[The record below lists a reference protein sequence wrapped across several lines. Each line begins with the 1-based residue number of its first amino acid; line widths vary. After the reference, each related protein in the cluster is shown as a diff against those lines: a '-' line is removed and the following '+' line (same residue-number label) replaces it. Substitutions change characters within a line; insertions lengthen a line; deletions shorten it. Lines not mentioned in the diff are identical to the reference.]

1 MSNAHAAKSGAP
13 TSADRASDAF
23 ATILA
28 LLDDGTAQDAA
39 ATTDGDTK
47 LAAND
52 GSKSIDALLKPSDTT
67 DPTAATPAPTET
79 SSKTLAQPVF
89 HWRAAELDADKATND
104 NDGSHVPADR
114 PKLKGDVTDADVASN
129 TDNKTTTPASDVLS
143 RFAAPADPS
152 ALKPSEDVKPGKK
165 SDDTSKADAQHAT
178 LRSSDDDTDSAMN
191 AALLL
196 QPAPTPAVKP
206 VAISTDGNAVIRSG
220 ENIAPASVPPV
231 TPTPKPSATPV
242 GPQAA
247 ADDDAQTDDI
257 IPATQ
262 PVATKPT
269 SAKPSDK
276 TPSQA
281 DTNRTLQD
289 LSESQAA
296 NDSKA
301 PPVPAP
307 ASGDTKAPVPA
318 AHAQPHATTAAA
330 PAADAPATPAQS
342 AQAQSIQQNQPGA
355 NQSAPQPSHADASAA
370 SAVAAPAAPAPV
382 AAPQAQLQLH
392 AQLQASTTDATPN
405 LPALAVQIATHS
417 DDGQKHFNIRLDP
430 PELGR
435 VDVHMTV
442 DDQGK
447 AQATLSVEKPQTL
460 ALLQKDAPELQ
471 RQLKDAGLDLSQN
484 GLNFSLRQQ
493 QQNAG
498 NPDGNANGS
507 RGRNQTIRAVAA
519 IDAPSSTSNSV
530 SVGAADARLDIR
542 V

>member
-1 MSNAHAAKSGAP
+1 MPAIVASHLMSNAHAAKSGAP
-13 TSADRASDAF
+13 TSADPASDAF

-28 LLDDGTAQDAA
+28 LLDDGTAQDAS

-67 DPTAATPAPTET
+67 DPAAATPTTPAPTET
-79 SSKTLAQPVF
+79 SSKTLAQPILP
-89 HWRAAELDADKATND
+89 WRAAELDADKATND
-104 NDGSHVPADR
+104 NDGSHVHADR
-114 PKLKGDVTDADVASN
+114 PKLKGDVTDADVAGN
-129 TDNKTTTPASDVLS
+129 TDAKTTTPASDILS

-152 ALKPSEDVKPGKK
+152 ALKPSEDVKPGNK
-165 SDDTSKADAQHAT
+165 SDDTSKTGTQHAT
-178 LRSSDDDTDSAMN
+178 LRSSDDNTDRAVN

-196 QPAPTPAVKP
+196 QPAQTPAAKP

-220 ENIAPASVPPV
+220 EDITPASAPVVPA
-231 TPTPKPSATPV
+231 TPSPKPSATPV
-242 GPQAA
+242 APQA

-257 IPATQ
+257 VPATQ

-289 LSESQAA
+289 LSESQAS
-296 NDSKA
+296 ND
-301 PPVPAP
+301 PITPPAP
-307 ASGDTKAPVPA
+307 ASGDTKTPAPA
-318 AHAQPHATTAAA
+318 AHTQPHATTATA
-330 PAADAPATPAQS
+330 PAADAPATPAQT
-342 AQAQSIQQNQPGA
+342 AQAQSVQQNQPAA
-355 NQSAPQPSHADASAA
+355 NPSAPQPNHTDANAA
-370 SAVAAPAAPAPV
+370 SAVAAPTAPAPV

-392 AQLQASTTDATPN
+392 AQLQASNTDATPN

-498 NPDGNANGS
+498 NSDGNANGS
-507 RGRNQTIRAVAA
+507 R
-519 IDAPSSTSNSV
+519 
-530 SVGAADARLDIR
+530 
-542 V
+542 